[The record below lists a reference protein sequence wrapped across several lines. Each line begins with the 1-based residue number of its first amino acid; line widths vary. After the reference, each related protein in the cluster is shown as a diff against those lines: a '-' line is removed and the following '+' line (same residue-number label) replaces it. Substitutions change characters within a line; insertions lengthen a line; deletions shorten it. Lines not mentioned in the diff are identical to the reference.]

1 MIWKVGN
8 EVINKFKTLEVEK
21 TVKNIQYY
29 EDDYLSGY
37 HSTIYVDNYKN
48 IIKGEFINRQL
59 TRAHSDITNNGFTK
73 TIRHI
78 EM

>member
-1 MIWKVGN
+1 VGN
-8 EVINKFKTLEVEK
+8 KVIDKFKTLEAERMI
-21 TVKNIQYY
+21 KNIKYY
-29 EDDYLSGY
+29 EEDSYFGY

-48 IIKGEFINRQL
+48 IIKGEFINREL
-59 TRAHSDITNNGFTK
+59 TRAHSDITNNGLSK